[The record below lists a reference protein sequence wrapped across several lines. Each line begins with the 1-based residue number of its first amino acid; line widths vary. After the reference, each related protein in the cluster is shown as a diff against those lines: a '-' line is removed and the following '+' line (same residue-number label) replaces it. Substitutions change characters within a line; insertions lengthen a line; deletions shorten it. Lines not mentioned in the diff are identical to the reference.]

1 MFGNRNKLAQQLQA
15 QGGTVA
21 WATILGT
28 SGGWASASMDGFN
41 RVQSETDHER
51 VNLRVE
57 PEGEQPFEAS
67 FRQAF
72 KDQMPRQGWTCK
84 VIYDPQDHSKIAVLD
99 GTITPA
105 GLDHDRAERAIA
117 RRAELKEAAR
127 TGNIAEYVEKR
138 KAEALSGQS
147 SGIVMVNGQVV
158 SGGDLMSALAAKA
171 AQAGQPAP
179 AQPPVAQPSAAQP
192 DLAGQLAKLGELR
205 DKGILTDAE
214 FQAAKAKILSAG

>member
-1 MFGNRNKLAQQLQA
+1 MFGNKNKLAQQLQA
-15 QGGTVA
+15 SGGTVA

-57 PEGEQPFEAS
+57 PDGEQPFEAS

-84 VIYDPQDHSKIAVLD
+84 VVFDPQDHSKIAVLD
-99 GTITPA
+99 GTITPP
-105 GLDHDRAERAIA
+105 GLDHDRAERAIT
-117 RRAELKEAAR
+117 RRAELNEAAR

-147 SGIVMVNGQVV
+147 SGIVMVNGQLV

-171 AQAGQPAP
+171 QAVQPAAEQP
-179 AQPPVAQPSAAQP
+179 AAAQP

-214 FQAAKAKILSAG
+214 FQAAKAKILGVG